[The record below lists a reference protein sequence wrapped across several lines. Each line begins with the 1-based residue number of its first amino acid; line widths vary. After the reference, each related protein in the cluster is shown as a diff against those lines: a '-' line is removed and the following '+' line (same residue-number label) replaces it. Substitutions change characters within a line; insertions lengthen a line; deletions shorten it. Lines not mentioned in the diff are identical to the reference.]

1 MIIKDIK
8 KAKEI
13 LDNDGIIGLPTET
26 VYGLAGNGLN
36 ERTLSKIFAIK
47 QRPFNNPLIL
57 HLKGKEEIDKVA
69 MNIPDQARSLL
80 DKFSPGPL
88 TFLLEKKESVPD
100 MVTAGKPTVA
110 IRIPEHPVALELL
123 NMLDYPLAAPSA
135 NPFGSISPTTAQHVY
150 DYFGNELP
158 AVLEGGACRKGLE
171 STIVGFEKDTTI
183 VYRLGAISIDQIEAV
198 VGKVR
203 LVNHNE
209 NAPEAPGMLSKH
221 YSPETRFLLTF
232 DLLDSIKENQ
242 SLNIGVLTMNPHF
255 SNPLVKRVELLS
267 GNFSLKEAASN
278 LYAALHRLDKCEL
291 DLIIAEKFP
300 DHGLGLAINDRLL
313 RASK

>member
-1 MIIKDIK
+1 MIITDIK

-13 LDNDGIIGLPTET
+13 LDNDGVIGFPTET
-26 VYGLAGNGLN
+26 VYGLAGNGLK
-36 ERTLSKIFAIK
+36 EETLRKIFVIK

-88 TFLLEKKESVPD
+88 TLLLNKKESVPE
-100 MVTAGKPTVA
+100 MVTAGKPMVA
-110 IRIPEHPVALELL
+110 IRIPEHPVALALL

-150 DYFGNELP
+150 DYFGEELP
-158 AVLEGGACRKGLE
+158 AVLEGGACQKGLE
-171 STIVGFEKDTTI
+171 STIVGFEKDTAI
-183 VYRLGAISIDQIEAV
+183 VYRLGAISLEQIEAV
-198 VGKVR
+198 VGRVR
-203 LVNHNE
+203 LLNHNE
-209 NAPEAPGMLSKH
+209 NAPEAPGMLSRH
-221 YSPETRFLLTF
+221 YSPKTRFLLTT

-242 SLNIGVLTMNPHF
+242 SLSIGVLTMNPHF
-255 SNPLVKRVELLS
+255 SSPTVKKVELLS

-278 LYAALHRLDKCEL
+278 LYAALHRLDKCGL

-300 DHGLGLAINDRLL
+300 DLGLGLALNDRLK